1 MGVQFNRSSL
11 RFRIQDQTLKINAVL
26 NLFLLIDKFIF
37 QQLSFEFIDKSF
49 FFFFSLTFRNKVLQ
63 LCINSF
69 IPISFM
75 FLSQWLLHQPFKII
89 IKNLTR
95 ATDRSG
101 KSEYSSQ
108 IFVLKTNKKKKK
120 LIKMNQ
126 YIIEVKLHRK
136 AEIGFVNN

>member
-11 RFRIQDQTLKINAVL
+11 RFKIQDQTPKINAVL
-26 NLFLLIDKFIF
+26 NLFLFVNKFIF
-37 QQLSFEFIDKSF
+37 QQLSFEFIDKSLI
-49 FFFFSLTFRNKVLQ
+49 FFSLTFRNKVLQ

-75 FLSQWLLHQPFKII
+75 FLSEWLLYQPFKII
-89 IKNLTR
+89 IKNLTS

-101 KSEYSSQ
+101 KSKYSSQ
-108 IFVLKTNKKKKK
+108 SFVLKTNKKKKK
-120 LIKMNQ
+120 LVQMNQ